1 MAKKKIEVDEDMLKE
16 IMVGDIPIFGREKQ
30 KENAPPPVETKTAEV
45 VETPPEEKPPVAVQE
60 KATVKPKKRKEDS
73 FDYRKMFL
81 TEGTV
86 QHRQQ
91 TSDKRGNRETQ
102 KSQVALETQTE
113 GWRFFWVYY
122 ADGIVRNNH

>member
-60 KATVKPKKRKEDS
+60 KATVKLKSVKRIPS
-73 FDYRKMFL
+73 ITARC
-81 TEGTV
+81 
-86 QHRQQ
+86 
-91 TSDKRGNRETQ
+91 S
-102 KSQVALETQTE
+102 
-113 GWRFFWVYY
+113 
-122 ADGIVRNNH
+122 